1 MGMTAAL
8 KLKRVIQ
15 NVRHVLAIEALAAAQ
30 AVDLLAPLKPGKR
43 AQQALREIRA
53 VSPMLSQDRSL
64 SADIAKVAQII
75 RRGKAGHRAE
85 MSGGD
90 RRIITLFVRICLGA

>member
-43 AQQALREIRA
+43 AQQALKEIRA
-53 VSPMLSQDRSL
+53 VSAMVTQDRSL
-64 SADIAKVAQII
+64 APDIALVAKVI
-75 RRGKAGHRAE
+75 REGKLAAALR
-85 MSGGD
+85 
-90 RRIITLFVRICLGA
+90 